1 MREPIEISNKWEKKP
16 KNRQRNSQKKYVSD
30 EYFLKYAEITL

>member
-16 KNRQRNSQKKYVSD
+16 KNRQRNSQKKYVS
-30 EYFLKYAEITL
+30 EYVLKYGEITL